1 MNNFFKW
8 FDDRK
13 DIGVLL
19 LRLFVGVRLIY
30 GVIDNV
36 TSWEHMIKF
45 RDFLQQF
52 NFPIPLVAAI
62 VSVYAQVLAGVMF
75 ILGWKIRFAAILMII
90 NFLIAILMVHWG
102 EKLEPMTPAL
112 AILFISILFFFQG
125 AGKYSLDNRIAI
137 K

>member
-1 MNNFFKW
+1 MNNFFIW

-62 VSVYAQVLAGVMF
+62 VSVYAQLLAGVMF
-75 ILGWKIRFAAILMII
+75 ILGWKIRFVAILMII

-125 AGKYSLDNRIAI
+125 AGKYSLDNSIAI

>member
-1 MNNFFKW
+1 MNNFFIW

-52 NFPIPLVAAI
+52 NFPIPLAAAI
-62 VSVYAQVLAGVMF
+62 VSVYAQLLAGVMF

>member
-1 MNNFFKW
+1 MNNFFIW

-62 VSVYAQVLAGVMF
+62 VSVYAQLLAGVMF

-112 AILFISILFFFQG
+112 AILFISILFLFQG

>member
-1 MNNFFKW
+1 MNNFFIW

-62 VSVYAQVLAGVMF
+62 VSVHAQLLAGVMF

>member
-62 VSVYAQVLAGVMF
+62 VSVYAQLLAGVMF
-75 ILGWKIRFAAILMII
+75 ILGWKIRFAAIVMII

>member
-1 MNNFFKW
+1 MNNFFIW

-36 TSWEHMIKF
+36 TSWEHTIKF

-52 NFPIPLVAAI
+52 NFPLPLVAAI
-62 VSVYAQVLAGVMF
+62 VSVYAQLLAGVMF

-125 AGKYSLDNRIAI
+125 AGKYSLENRIAI

>member
-1 MNNFFKW
+1 
-8 FDDRK
+8 
-13 DIGVLL
+13 
-19 LRLFVGVRLIY
+19 
-30 GVIDNV
+30 
-36 TSWEHMIKF
+36 
-45 RDFLQQF
+45 
-52 NFPIPLVAAI
+52 
-62 VSVYAQVLAGVMF
+62 
-75 ILGWKIRFAAILMII
+75 MII

>member
-1 MNNFFKW
+1 MNNFFIW

-62 VSVYAQVLAGVMF
+62 VSVYAQLLAGVMF

>member
-1 MNNFFKW
+1 
-8 FDDRK
+8 
-13 DIGVLL
+13 
-19 LRLFVGVRLIY
+19 
-30 GVIDNV
+30 
-36 TSWEHMIKF
+36 MIKF

-62 VSVYAQVLAGVMF
+62 VSVYAQLLAGVMF
-75 ILGWKIRFAAILMII
+75 IPGWKIRFAAILMII

-125 AGKYSLDNRIAI
+125 AGKYSFDNRIAI

>member
-1 MNNFFKW
+1 MNNFFIW

-62 VSVYAQVLAGVMF
+62 VSVYAQLLAGVMF
-75 ILGWKIRFAAILMII
+75 ILGWKVRFAAILMII

>member
-1 MNNFFKW
+1 MNNFFIW

-62 VSVYAQVLAGVMF
+62 VSVYAQLLAGVMF

-125 AGKYSLDNRIAI
+125 AGKYSLEQ
-137 K
+137 

>member
-1 MNNFFKW
+1 MNNFFIW

-45 RDFLQQF
+45 RGFLQQF

-62 VSVYAQVLAGVMF
+62 VSVYAQLLAGVMF